1 MPVTATFSEALD
13 PSTVTSSTFK
23 LVDASS
29 AAVPAT
35 VSYDIN
41 ARMATLT
48 PSQPLAYGGT
58 FTATVKGG
66 ASGVKDLAGNP
77 LASDYTWSFTSAQ
90 LPCPCSIWSV
100 SATPATASSPDP
112 NSVELGVKFRSDIGG
127 FVTGVR
133 FYKGPGNTGT
143 HVGDLWTA
151 SGTLLARATFT
162 GETTFGWQTVTFSQ
176 PVPITANTTYV
187 ASYLAPAGNYA
198 INSGFFAANGFDNAP
213 LHALKNGLDG
223 GNGVY
228 LYSATPA
235 FPTNTSQSSNY
246 WVDVLFTTTAP

>member
-1 MPVTATFSEALD
+1 
-13 PSTVTSSTFK
+13 
-23 LVDASS
+23 
-29 AAVPAT
+29 
-35 VSYDIN
+35 
-41 ARMATLT
+41 
-48 PSQPLAYGGT
+48 
-58 FTATVKGG
+58 
-66 ASGVKDLAGNP
+66 
-77 LASDYTWSFTSAQ
+77 
-90 LPCPCSIWSV
+90 V

-162 GETTFGWQTVTFSQ
+162 GETTLGWQTVTFSQ